1 MEVRCGSCNKLF
13 RVSNDKITGKGIK
26 FTCTR
31 CGEYVKITRE
41 AFEDYTLAQFTVS
54 ALDVFEPKASPP
66 ARPVP
71 AQDPAA
77 VGITASVDSVGAESG
92 VADVIGSEQKTD
104 ELPTSPTP
112 DFLQEREETPSS
124 GSSPFEDSSQMTEL
138 QPPHE
143 QTFSPGPVQ
152 DEMRVELENEPS
164 APVEPESQPEA
175 VIAAEPKKEPVPEPE
190 IRERDLPESGL
201 KSEQSREPTPE
212 QKPTAKQEDIAGL
225 MTGAAGQGLQ
235 AKPAATAVPVM
246 PGVSIETPQKEHVR
260 PSGPLPQ
267 KAVKAATP
275 AETVR
280 SGSFMR
286 VLLVAFVILGLGG
299 VGAYLYLRSSPSAKQ
314 ESQPGMVSAEGL
326 QIVNAVGS
334 LQENGDL
341 LVSGE
346 LENTTDRP
354 RDDWYIVVD
363 VLDATGAVLHKIR
376 MLNGKQIYT
385 RSDYEILAKR
395 GANVQDLKEK
405 ALQPHGV
412 VLPPK
417 GKAAFEMRYLQ
428 PPASIASFNAT
439 LQPFDP
445 ALLLKEITEDTK

>member
-1 MEVRCGSCNKLF
+1 MEVRCESCNKLF

-54 ALDVFEPKASPP
+54 ALDVLENRQASPP
-66 ARPVP
+66 AGPVP
-71 AQDPAA
+71 GPEPADA
-77 VGITASVDSVGAESG
+77 GMTAALASVGAESV
-92 VADVIGSEQKTD
+92 VAEAIGSEQKTD
-104 ELPTSPTP
+104 ELPSPLMP
-112 DFLQEREETPSS
+112 DFLQEREETPS
-124 GSSPFEDSSQMTEL
+124 PFEDSTQNTEL

-143 QTFSPGPVQ
+143 QAFPDEPVQ
-152 DEMRVELENEPS
+152 EELRVELENEPS
-164 APVEPESQPEA
+164 SPVGPEPQPEA

-190 IRERDLPESGL
+190 MKEQAQTESAL
-201 KSEQSREPTPE
+201 KSEQVLEPTSE

-225 MTGAAGQGLQ
+225 MTGAAGPEFE
-235 AKPAATAVPVM
+235 AKPAATAVPVAD
-246 PGVSIETPQKEHVR
+246 VSVAAPKKEPVRQSGTMPQKTVT
-260 PSGPLPQ
+260 
-267 KAVKAATP
+267 ATIP
-275 AETVR
+275 AEAAR
-280 SGSFMR
+280 SGSLVK
-286 VLLVAFVILGLGG
+286 VLLAALVILGLGG
-299 VGAYLYLRSSPSAKQ
+299 GGAYLYMRSSPSAKQ
-314 ESQPGMVSAEGL
+314 ESQTGMVSAEGL

-363 VLDATGAVLHKIR
+363 VLDATGVVLHKIR

-428 PPASIASFNAT
+428 PPASIASFNAA
-439 LQPFDP
+439 LQPFNP
-445 ALLLKEITEDTK
+445 ALLLKEIAEDTK